1 MTYRAYIVD
10 VFASEPLAGNPLAVI
25 CGDEFPGRQRMQ
37 GIAAEMNF
45 SETTFVRLPARDG
58 KYAVRIFTPVREI
71 EFTGHPLIGTAYV
84 IRRFLGA
91 RDRDEIDLQTAIGS
105 IRVSFERDADGTE
118 IAWMQGPAMQLGK
131 VLPHDLVCESLGLTV
146 DDLDSALPVQV
157 VSAGTAALMVPL
169 KSADALFR
177 ARLDLAQHAALA
189 DQGIPKLVYLFCRE
203 TRQAGHDFQVR
214 FFFEADGVR
223 EDPAT
228 GNGAAFFGAYLLE
241 HRPDLA
247 TGFNFSIEQGHGL
260 RRPSLIRL
268 RGKRLADGIDVQV
281 GGSVYEVLQ
290 GEMLDA

>member
-1 MTYRAYIVD
+1 MRHRAYIVD
-10 VFASEPLAGNPLAVI
+10 VFASEPLAGNPLAVV
-25 CGDEFPGRQRMQ
+25 CGDDFPGQRRMQ

-71 EFTGHPLIGTAYV
+71 EFTGHPLIGTAAV

-91 RDRDEIDLQTAIGS
+91 RDRDEIVLDTAIGP
-105 IRVSFERDADGTE
+105 IPVRFEPDADGSET
-118 IAWMQGPAMQLGK
+118 AWMQGPAMRLGTSIA
-131 VLPHDLVCESLGLTV
+131 HHQVCGSLGLGAQ
-146 DDLDSALPVQV
+146 DMDPALPVQV

-169 KSADALFR
+169 RSADALFR
-177 ARLDLAQHAALA
+177 ARLDLQRHASLA
-189 DQGIPKLVYLFCRE
+189 DRGIPNLVYLFCRE

-241 HRPDLA
+241 HCPELA
-247 TGFNFSIEQGHGL
+247 AGFDFTIEQGHGL

-268 RGKRLADGIDVQV
+268 RGKGTDKGIDVQV
-281 GGSVYEVLQ
+281 GGSVHAVLQ
-290 GEMLDA
+290 GEMLDT

>member
-1 MTYRAYIVD
+1 MRHQVFIVD
-10 VFASEPLAGNPLAVI
+10 VFASEALAGNPLAVI
-25 CGDEFPGRQRMQ
+25 CGDEFPELRRMQ

-71 EFTGHPLIGTAYV
+71 EFTGHPLIGTAFV

-91 RDRDEIDLQTAIGS
+91 RDLDEIALETAIGP
-105 IRVSFERDADGTE
+105 INVDFETRADGAE
-118 IAWMQGPAMQLGK
+118 IAWMQGPVMQLGT
-131 VLPHDLVCESLGLTV
+131 VLPHELACASLGLTV
-146 DDLDSALPVQV
+146 DDLDPAFPVQV

-169 KSADALFR
+169 RSADALFR
-177 ARLDLAQHAALA
+177 ARLDLGQHAALA

-203 TRQAGHDFQVR
+203 TRQEVHDFQVR

-241 HRPDLA
+241 HQPDLA
-247 TGFNFSIEQGHGL
+247 AGFDVSIEQGHGL

-268 RGKRLADGIDVQV
+268 RGQRLAGGIDVQV
-281 GGSVYEVLQ
+281 GGGVYAVLQ